1 VFVIACK
8 YFSNCFFFFF
18 ENILK
23 LIFL

>member
-8 YFSNCFFFFF
+8 YFSNCFFFF